1 MKNDRVSL
9 RETPKIFHFAIYILH
24 YYMKLHEL
32 KTIKSRR
39 SRRIGRGGKR
49 GTTAGRGTKGQ
60 RSRAGHRIRPA
71 ERDLIMRLPK
81 RRGFRNKP
89 KSDAAVIFNLGE
101 LSEKLKTHAEKGSVE
116 ISHGLLRS
124 AKMIGKNYKGEI
136 KILAEGEIAFPI
148 TVKGIKVSKA
158 AREKIEKSGGKS
170 K

>member
-1 MKNDRVSL
+1 
-9 RETPKIFHFAIYILH
+9 
-24 YYMKLHEL
+24 MKLHEL

-39 SRRIGRGGKR
+39 SRRVGRGGKR

-71 ERDLIMRLPK
+71 ERDLIIRLPK

-89 KSDAAVIFNLGE
+89 KSDAAVVVNLGE
-101 LSEKLKTHAEKGSVE
+101 LSEKLKTYAEKGAVE
-116 ISHGLLRS
+116 ISRDILRA

-136 KILAEGEIAFPI
+136 KILAEGEIMFPI
-148 TVKGIKVSKA
+148 ALKGMKVSKA
-158 AREKIEKSGGKS
+158 AQEKIDIARGKL